1 MLIDTHSHIYYD
13 KYNNDFNEVLDRAN
27 DSGVKKIICVGTDLE
42 SSIKSLEISN
52 KYENVYCAIGYHP
65 HESSKAEE
73 GYLDKIEEMSKEDK
87 VVAIGETGLD
97 YYYNYS
103 DSNTQKK
110 RFIEQIE
117 LAISLKLPVII
128 HNRDSD
134 DDLYNILKKYH
145 PKGVIHCFSSTTDY
159 AIKILRLGILLS
171 FTGIITFKNSTL
183 DDVIEQ
189 ANLSDIMV
197 ETDSPYLTPEPHRGK
212 RNEPSYVYFIAKKI
226 AEIKNVPIEEV
237 INHTTKNALDLFY
250 KIK

>member
-1 MLIDTHSHIYYD
+1 MLIDTHSHIYYE
-13 KYNNDFNEVLDRAN
+13 KYKNDFNEVLDRAN
-27 DSGVKKIICVGTDLE
+27 DRGVKKIICVGTDLE

-52 KYENVYCAIGYHP
+52 THENIYCTIGYHP
-65 HESSKAEE
+65 HESSKAKE
-73 GYLDKIEEMSKEDK
+73 GYLNEFEEMSKEDK

-117 LAISLKLPVII
+117 LAVSLKLPVVI

-134 DDLYNILKKYH
+134 DDLYNILKRYH
-145 PKGVIHCFSSTTDY
+145 PKGVIHCFSSSIDY
-159 AIKILRLGILLS
+159 AIKILKLGILLS

-189 ANLSDIMV
+189 INLSDIMV
-197 ETDSPYLTPEPHRGK
+197 ETDSPYLTPEPYRGK

-226 AEIKNVPIEEV
+226 AEIKNIPIEEV
-237 INHTTKNALDLFY
+237 INHTTKNALNLFY